1 MNALRVIGYVVG
13 GLFLALVV
21 VLGVAAYLDH
31 IDPQGPPQ
39 LSQSMSAGG
48 KTVHFVTKG
57 AVSYTASNEGDT
69 ILVNGKPL
77 DLSGGDVFTA
87 EIAADGTTSLRP
99 GKP

>member
-1 MNALRVIGYVVG
+1 MKALRIIGYSVG
-13 GLFLALVV
+13 TLLIALA
-21 VLGVAAYLDH
+21 VLIGVATYLDRV
-31 IDPQGPPQ
+31 DPPGPAQ

-57 AVSYTASNEGDT
+57 PVSYTASNEGDT
-69 ILVNGKPL
+69 ILLNGKPL

-87 EIAADGTTSLRP
+87 EIAADGTISLRP

>member
-1 MNALRVIGYVVG
+1 MKVLRIIGYIVG
-13 GLFLALVV
+13 ALFLALVV
-21 VLGVAAYLDH
+21 LIGVAAYLDH
-31 IDPQGPPQ
+31 IDPPGPA

-57 AVSYTASNEGDT
+57 PVSYTASNEGDT
-69 ILVNGKPL
+69 ILLNGKPL
-77 DLSGGDVFTA
+77 DLAGGDVFTA